1 MCRIDQSTASPHFQD
16 AMRHETG
23 RKLHGIPMFVEWSRG
38 MGRRLPVVNING
50 PLRIIFIL
58 RINLEKINM
67 HGVSHWINLVIC
79 AWWFVASVDQ
89 ILISGAIDLCA

>member
-1 MCRIDQSTASPHFQD
+1 MCPIDQSTASPHFQD

-50 PLRIIFIL
+50 PLRLIFIL
-58 RINLEKINM
+58 
-67 HGVSHWINLVIC
+67 
-79 AWWFVASVDQ
+79 
-89 ILISGAIDLCA
+89 